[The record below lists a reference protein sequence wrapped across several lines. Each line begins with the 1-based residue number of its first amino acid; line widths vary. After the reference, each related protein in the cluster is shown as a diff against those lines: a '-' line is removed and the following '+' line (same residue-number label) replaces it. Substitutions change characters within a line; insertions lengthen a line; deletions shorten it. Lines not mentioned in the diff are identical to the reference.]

1 MAKLSLFFSGEKSPE
16 LVETAF
22 SHPILTSDKRCVRG
36 KSPGAYEGYSTFQWS
51 KAVQGLSLLILRA
64 KIEQSLDPNSTGMM
78 RPHIVGYALS
88 QAASLDYALDKQT
101 PWLLDM
107 LGWDRNG
114 LALARRAITRTNP
127 GRKREGPVALS
138 LNTNFLSISDIK
150 IHLDGREVTEVSRI
164 VYLAQRISTLC
175 EGVKAVE
182 APPVE
187 LKLAS

>member
-1 MAKLSLFFSGEKSPE
+1 MAKLSLFFSGENSPE

-22 SHPILTSDKRCVRG
+22 CHPILTSEKRCVRG

-64 KIEQSLDPNSTGMM
+64 KIEQSLDPNSQGML

-138 LNTNFLSISDIK
+138 LNTKFLVASDIK
-150 IHLDGREVTEVSRI
+150 IYLHGREVSEVSRL
-164 VYLAQRISTLC
+164 VYLAQKVSKLC
-175 EGVKAVE
+175 EGVRSVE
-182 APPVE
+182 TEPTE